1 MREKLSKWMSFITFD
16 FPIRN
21 ECIRGLFISTQ
32 ANYQRVS
39 PHWSFNATRR
49 KVIAAFWF
57 KQVFGHFSV
66 ILAIGVLF
74 ALIQFGGNWHPLLM
88 PLFLA
93 GIISFIAITA
103 FSYWPIYF
111 ADFLPQ
117 LDTIIAEEQKAK
129 EAEEEIKKCKR
140 TQFSIPSLVII
151 YYVYTQVGKM
161 SLLPVNDQSAGLLNN
176 IYGADKDKLKQNLSR
191 LYKPSQLS
199 PKERAEFQKGIENA
213 RTVFEALNSQAALKI
228 LDQLE
233 LKLQRS

>member
-16 FPIRN
+16 FPIRK
-21 ECIRGLFISTQ
+21 EYIRGLFISTQ
-32 ANYQRVS
+32 ENCQKVS
-39 PHWSFNATRR
+39 PHWSLSATRK
-49 KVIAAFWF
+49 KVIAEFWF
-57 KQVFGHFSV
+57 KLVLIHFLN
-66 ILAIGVLF
+66 ILIIGILVAAIP
-74 ALIQFGGNWHPLLM
+74 FGGNWHSILM
-88 PLFLA
+88 PLLLGA
-93 GIISFIAITA
+93 IISFIGVTA
-103 FSYWPIYF
+103 LSYWPVYY

-117 LDTIIAEEQKAK
+117 LDTIIAEEQKLK
-129 EAEEEIKKCKR
+129 DAEEEIKKCKR
-140 TQFSIPSLVII
+140 SQFSIPSLVVI
-151 YYVYTQVGKM
+151 YYVFVQAGNMT
-161 SLLPVNDQSAGLLNN
+161 LLSINDRSAELLNN